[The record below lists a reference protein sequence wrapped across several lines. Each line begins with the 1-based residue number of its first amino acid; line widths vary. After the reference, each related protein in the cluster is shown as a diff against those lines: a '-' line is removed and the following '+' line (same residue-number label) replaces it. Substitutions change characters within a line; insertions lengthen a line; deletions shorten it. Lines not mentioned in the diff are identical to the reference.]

1 MGSER
6 SPEGGPEGNPKRG
19 PKEVQKGGP
28 DGKVHLLL

>member
-6 SPEGGPEGNPKRG
+6 SPEGGPEGNSESG
-19 PKEVQKGGP
+19 PKEVQKRGP